1 MVMLLQ
7 EELRSSNADTTRI
20 SILVELGKYQLY
32 KAGEA
37 RADLDSS
44 QQFLQA
50 AAKLSDSLGQLSWK
64 HEIKSLEMVL
74 TMERGDSAGGRK
86 IYNQLIEECRRTNDK
101 ATEAAT
107 LFRMGI
113 WERVR
118 FGSYVKVL
126 HAFARSMQLYRELHD
141 TLNEIKMQKEIAW
154 MHLTEGKNQLA
165 EDMLLDIL
173 ERYKAVGYKKLHY
186 TYNLLSVASRV
197 KGDNDKALLYAI
209 ATVETMQ
216 ATQDTLSAASFYGDL
231 AKIYEDIGNHKES
244 IRYFQR
250 SLDTWKQEGLPNFAM
265 FFAASKVVR
274 EMISQGK
281 PKEALDLINNL
292 VVQVPPITLI
302 QHAIIAQTRAH
313 CYDALQQYPLAEKYF
328 LTALGK
334 FQEANMDF
342 EGSQQLQ
349 QHIGRFYLA
358 RGDFQRAGTFLRKAL
373 SYYPQKNAVASL
385 MDIHFMLYKVD
396 SAQNDFRSAL
406 NHLRINKELSDSIF
420 NENKSKQISELE
432 VKYQTVQQEKN
443 IQELNNQS
451 SLQAAQLR
459 QAEMKQQVTLGGI
472 AVLVIMSGL
481 LYYLYIMKNRH
492 NHELEVQQTKI
503 ESKNT
508 SLQQLL
514 GEKEWLLKELHHRV
528 KNNLHMVM
536 SLLES
541 QSAFQHNEDAVQ
553 AITQSRDRVYA
564 MSLIHQKLYQTDN
577 VSTVDVAE
585 YLRELVAHLKDSFD
599 NCSKIRFDLQTERI
613 EIDISQ
619 AVPLGLI
626 LNEAIT
632 NCIKYAFP
640 AARKDNVILIRM
652 AYAADGQVQLL
663 VADNGIGLPA
673 DFNSK
678 RRGSLGMRLMQGLTD
693 DLNGIFTVSS
703 ENGTTVTVAFARS
716 EMTDMPA
723 ASTDLN
729 AMSLTA

>member
-1 MVMLLQ
+1 MVALLQ
-7 EELRSSNADTTRI
+7 EELHNSHADTARI
-20 SILVELGKYQLY
+20 RILVELGKYQLY

-37 RADLDSS
+37 KADLDSS
-44 QQFLQA
+44 QHYLQA
-50 AAKLSDSLGQLSWK
+50 AAQLSDSLGQQVWK
-64 HEIKSLEMVL
+64 HEIKSLVMVL

-86 IYNQLIEECRRTNDK
+86 IYNHLIEECRRTNDK

-118 FGSYVKVL
+118 FGSYTKVL
-126 HAFARSMQLYRELHD
+126 HAYARSMQLYKELHD

-165 EDMLLDIL
+165 EDMLLEIL
-173 ERYKAVGYKKLHY
+173 ERYKAAGYKKLHY

-209 ATVETMQ
+209 ASVESMQ
-216 ATQDTLSAASFYGDL
+216 ATKDTLSAASFYGDL
-231 AKIYEDIGNHKES
+231 ARIYEDVGNHKES
-244 IRYFQR
+244 IKYFQR
-250 SLDTWKQEGLPNFAM
+250 SLDTWRQEGLPNFAM

-274 EMISQGK
+274 EMISQGHAR
-281 PKEALDLINNL
+281 EALELINRL
-292 VVQVPPITLI
+292 QSEVPPITLI

-313 CYDALQQYPLAEKYF
+313 CYEALRQYPLAEKYY
-328 LTALGK
+328 LSALHK
-334 FQEANMDF
+334 FQEADMDF

-349 QHIGRFYLA
+349 QHIGRFYLS
-358 RGDFQRAGTFLRKAL
+358 RGDYQRAGTFLRKAL
-373 SYYPQKNAVASL
+373 SYYPQKNAVSSL
-385 MDIHFMLYKVD
+385 MDIHYMLYKVD
-396 SAQNDFRSAL
+396 SAQNDYRSAL
-406 NHLRINKELSDSIF
+406 NHLRLNKELSDSLF
-420 NENKSKQISELE
+420 DENRSKQFSELE

-443 IQELNNQS
+443 IQDLNNQS

-459 QAEMKQQVTLGGI
+459 QAAFKQHVTLGGI
-472 AVLVIMSGL
+472 AVLVIISGL
-481 LYYLYIMKNRH
+481 LYYLYVVKNRH
-492 NHELEVQQTKI
+492 NKELEVQQIKI
-503 ESKNT
+503 ESKNN
-508 SLQQLL
+508 SLQQLV

-541 QSAFQHNEDAVQ
+541 QSAFQRNDDAVQ
-553 AITQSRDRVYA
+553 AIAQSRDRVYA

-640 AARKDNVILIRM
+640 ANKKDNVILIHM
-652 AYAADGQVQLL
+652 SDAADGQVQLV
-663 VADNGIGLPA
+663 VADNGIGLPP

-678 RRGSLGMRLMQGLTD
+678 RRESLGMRLMAGLTD
-693 DLNGIFTVSS
+693 DLNGIFTVRS
-703 ENGTTVTVAFARS
+703 ENGTIITVVFARS
-716 EMTDMPA
+716 EIADMPA

-729 AMSLTA
+729 AMSFSA